1 MFDWIAED
9 ARQDQPSRRTHM
21 VFCRCFAAVI
31 VLSCTVLGAGSVAG
45 DAATGA
51 LYLSVDPYAG
61 VDWSRV
67 RQYRVNLH
75 THTTQSDGR
84 LAPERVI
91 DEYHTRG
98 YHALAITDH
107 DRCTWPWT
115 AFDRD
120 PAALNMLAVA
130 GNELSRHHHA
140 LSLFTNFETQER
152 DLNAALMGVAE
163 AGGLA
168 ILCHPAMHWVHQYD
182 VPPALRVSLAQALRR
197 LTRDDFTIEAW
208 FRTADTGRNVLL
220 GNYSGGYA
228 GALNLELHTDNRVR
242 VFVQPSDAGKTVDI
256 NVSATPLGIDTRDG
270 RWHHLA
276 GVRQDGTVRLYLD
289 GRLAGQS
296 EDCAGPFELQGD
308 ALFIGRDTR
317 TGSTVFKGDLS
328 RIRLWRR
335 ALRQEEIAATVSAT
349 QVSTDGLLAQY
360 LFSAA
365 PGNVF
370 ADTAGSPAGPF
381 HAEVSSDTAPRWI
394 AEAPE
399 ALHAE
404 EDAPGA
410 VRFEPGAFPDSVPDA
425 TIEHYVALFARHRHL
440 VGIEVLNRTRP
451 DREIPLDRQLWDQLL
466 TTLMPHRPVWGVAT
480 DDMHSMNHLG
490 GDWVVLLAEE
500 LDERTARTGLA
511 DGRYYFASTRLHAT
525 TADVVRVPRIERVAH
540 DAAAGCIAVT
550 ATVAGKPVSDRAC
563 TWISNGHTVHI
574 GLTLPYRKMAGIGAY
589 VRAEIAGD
597 GGTTYT
603 NPFGFVCL
611 EP

>member
-1 MFDWIAED
+1 
-9 ARQDQPSRRTHM
+9 M
-21 VFCRCFAAVI
+21 VFCRGFAAVI
-31 VLSCTVLGAGSVAG
+31 VLSCTVLGTGAVSG

-51 LYLSVDPYAG
+51 LSLRVDPYAG
-61 VDWSRV
+61 IDWNRV

-75 THTTQSDGR
+75 THTTRSDGR

-115 AFDRD
+115 AFGRD
-120 PAALNMLAVA
+120 PAALNMLAIA

-152 DLNAALMGVAE
+152 DLDAALTGVAA

-168 ILCHPAMHWVHQYD
+168 ILCHPAMHWVRQYD
-182 VPPALRVSLAQALRR
+182 TPPTLRISLAQALRR
-197 LTRDDFTIEAW
+197 LTQNDFTIEAW
-208 FRTADTGRNVLL
+208 FRTTDTGRNILL
-220 GNYSGGYA
+220 GNYSEGYA

-242 VFVQPSDAGKTVDI
+242 VFVQPLDADKTVDI
-256 NVSATPLGIDTRDG
+256 NVSGAVLGIDTRDG
-270 RWHHLA
+270 HWHHLA
-276 GVRQDGTVRLYLD
+276 AVRCEGVIRLYLD

-296 EDCAGPFELQGD
+296 EDQAGPFELQGD

-328 RIRLWRR
+328 RVRLWRR
-335 ALRQEEIAATVSAT
+335 ALRQEEVAATVYAT

-360 LFSAA
+360 LFCPAA
-365 PGNVF
+365 DDSF
-370 ADTAGSPAGPF
+370 ADTAGSSAGPF
-381 HAEVSSDTAPRWI
+381 HAEVFGDTAVRVI

-404 EDAPGA
+404 GGAPGA
-410 VRFEPGAFPDSVPDA
+410 VRFEPGKFPECVPEEA
-425 TIEHYVALFARHRHL
+425 VEHYVALFARHRHL

-466 TTLMPHRPVWGVAT
+466 TALMPHRPVWGVAT

-500 LDERTARTGLA
+500 LDEPTARAGLA
-511 DGRYYFASTRLHAT
+511 DGRYYFASTRLHGMA
-525 TADVVRVPRIERVAH
+525 ADVARVPRIERVTH
-540 DAAAGCIAVT
+540 DAAAGHIAVT
-550 ATVAGKPVSDRAC
+550 ATVAGKPIPDRAC
-563 TWISNGHTVHI
+563 VWISDGQTVHT
-574 GLTLPYRKMAGIGAY
+574 GSTLAYRRVTGIGTY
-589 VRAEIAGD
+589 VRAEITGD

-603 NPFGFVCL
+603 NPFGFVCR